1 MTKSRNINAPRRLWT
16 AQEEQMVRDLYPD
29 TTCVKLA
36 MLLDRKPGSVYAVAA
51 RLGLTKSE
59 AFKASERSGRIQ
71 RGHQNP
77 TMVLTRFKAGQQP
90 WNKGTN
96 YQAGGRSVETRFKK
110 GHMSGAAQHN
120 YLPIGSVRVCADGY
134 LERKMTDDQSIVPAR
149 RWTAVHRLVW
159 EAAHGPIPAKHVVV
173 YKPGRKTV
181 VLEQITLDAI
191 ECISRKELVKRN
203 SVWGKDPELAK
214 LYQLKGAITR
224 QVNRITQ
231 ESQPA
236 P

>member
-1 MTKSRNINAPRRLWT
+1 MTKSRNINARRRLWT

-36 MLLDRKPGSVYAVAA
+36 MLLDRKPGSIYAVAA
-51 RLGLTKSE
+51 RLGICKSE
-59 AFKASERSGRIQ
+59 AFKASTRSGRIQ
-71 RGHQNP
+71 RGQHNP
-77 TMVLTRFKAGQQP
+77 AMVVTRFKTGQQP

-96 YQAGGRSVETRFKK
+96 FQAGGRSVETRFKK
-110 GHMSGAAQHN
+110 GRKPEESRN
-120 YLPIGSVRVCADGY
+120 YLPIGSLRVCADGY
-134 LERKMTDDQSIVPAR
+134 LEQKMTDDRAIVPAR

-181 VLEQITLDAI
+181 VLEEITLDAI
-191 ECISRKELVKRN
+191 ECISRKALVNRN
-203 SVWGKDPELAK
+203 SIWGKDPELGK